1 MVSKEVDSVDSKAI
15 FLGISDHYHS
25 TCTVRVSQFT
35 NDKTG
40 ERSNPRT
47 ALYEECKDTF
57 N

>member
-1 MVSKEVDSVDSKAI
+1 MVIKETGSVDSKAI

-25 TCTVRVSQFT
+25 TCTVHVSEFT

-40 ERSNPRT
+40 ECSNART
-47 ALYEECKDTF
+47 ALFEECKDTF